1 MTIIIA
7 YNEKDIVNY
16 YEDHFDRLKDKN
28 IKFIYIKKWI
38 FRQKYGITQKFAK
51 IEGTKYLKKKI
62 MDGKWKKIDINLFSL
77 VKIEKALGVI
87 RTDIFD
93 TENDCIDLFIKYYG
107 NYFGADPIVEQS
119 DNSITIQKIF
129 LYAYTLEENKSFFS
143 MINNDFRCG
152 DSEKLFTN
160 Y

>member
-62 MDGKWKKIDINLFSL
+62 MEGKWKKY
-77 VKIEKALGVI
+77 
-87 RTDIFD
+87 R
-93 TENDCIDLFIKYYG
+93 Y
-107 NYFGADPIVEQS
+107 
-119 DNSITIQKIF
+119 
-129 LYAYTLEENKSFFS
+129 
-143 MINNDFRCG
+143 
-152 DSEKLFTN
+152 
-160 Y
+160 